1 MRHEAQVMDAWR
13 ANEAGFAGALASMV
27 WRALRLPELR
37 CAICGAHCLD
47 QTTRIIANGET
58 DQTCLC
64 ATYEV
69 QS

>member
-1 MRHEAQVMDAWR
+1 MSPATDSPFARAWCAKLWQVM
-13 ANEAGFAGALASMV
+13 
-27 WRALRLPELR
+27 RLPELR
-37 CAICGAHCLD
+37 CAICGAHCLN
-47 QTTRIIANGET
+47 QTTRIIAKGET